1 MTAAELAKVLPERVR
16 SAQIARMVVTMGG
29 DGALYVDKDGSTGSI
44 RQESGCCRHDRR
56 RRCFLLRCLH
66 RSDLRKEPAGF
77 LQDRNKTCS
86 DRDLYFG
93 EYLPEIYAG
102 RIWSCAVG

>member
-1 MTAAELAKVLPERVR
+1 
-16 SAQIARMVVTMGG
+16 MVVTMGG
-29 DGALYVDKDGSTGSI
+29 DGALYVDKDGSTGI
-44 RQESGCCRHDRR
+44 YPARKVDVVDTTGAGDAFFSGVCIG
-56 RRCFLLRCLH
+56 LTYGKSLRI
-66 RSDLRKEPAGF
+66 PAGS
-77 LQDRNKTCS
+77 DKTCS